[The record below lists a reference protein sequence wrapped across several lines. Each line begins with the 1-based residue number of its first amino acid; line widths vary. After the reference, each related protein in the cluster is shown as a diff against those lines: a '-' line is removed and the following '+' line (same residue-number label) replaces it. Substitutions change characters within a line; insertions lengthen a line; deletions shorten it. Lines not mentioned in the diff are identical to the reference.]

1 MHVAAQTAAQSAHA
15 EERREML
22 DVMPFDDTSGT
33 DLAQH
38 VSEEQAV
45 GFNRLLHRHRGADRE
60 TGVERLQLPLS
71 LQQLSELVAA
81 IREGFSA
88 GGQSGLQ
95 VSCLWTDPTTTVQIR
110 AKGYRHYS
118 IVHGKHDGAKQFK
131 ATVVLEAET
140 LWRYCAVLPHLAAIL
155 MYVETCAPGRT
166 IAVVHILDQSSDQ
179 AKFGWHVDN
188 NPRDTGYGDIEL
200 SFVFCLTDGASSMQ
214 VAGKDVFEYR
224 GAGDGCMFRA
234 SLWHALGHAIAGTV
248 KAAVF
253 LKK

>member
-1 MHVAAQTAAQSAHA
+1 MDGPDDDRADSCKGISFITASFMA
-15 EERREML
+15 R
-22 DVMPFDDTSGT
+22 V
-33 DLAQH
+33 
-38 VSEEQAV
+38 
-45 GFNRLLHRHRGADRE
+45 
-60 TGVERLQLPLS
+60 
-71 LQQLSELVAA
+71 
-81 IREGFSA
+81 
-88 GGQSGLQ
+88 
-95 VSCLWTDPTTTVQIR
+95 
-110 AKGYRHYS
+110 
-118 IVHGKHDGAKQFK
+118 DGAKQFK
-131 ATVVLEAET
+131 ATVVLEAEK

-179 AKFGWHVDN
+179 AKFRWHVDN
-188 NPRDTGYGDIEL
+188 NTRGIGYGNIEL